1 MAYERMKS
9 SAKSASGATGAAR
22 AGNSR
27 APLKPPRRTQAE
39 RSETTRRKLIEA
51 ALVLLRER
59 GYGGLRTNEVSDRAG
74 VSRGAQLHHFPTK
87 YELILATLDHLN
99 QRMLTESRRRAAAA
113 QKSADPIADAIADAK
128 EFFFSD
134 YFFVSLAI
142 TMGDARD
149 EDLMRNTVPMSR
161 EARFAVEKV
170 WLEALVARGIPRKL
184 GADILALT
192 LSIVRGMAVRTIIDD
207 DRKKFDEQLRR
218 WRAMAMLYVEHEMQQ
233 TSKPAA
239 KAK

>member
-1 MAYERMKS
+1 MTNKRTTSRAR
-9 SAKSASGATGAAR
+9 ASGR
-22 AGNSR
+22 AGKTAVTSAR
-27 APLKPPRRTQAE
+27 SPVKPPRRTQAE
-39 RSETTRRKLIEA
+39 RSETTRNKLIEA

-87 YELILATLDHLN
+87 YELILATLAYLN
-99 QRMLTESRRRAAAA
+99 ERMLAESRRRATAA

-128 EFFFSD
+128 DFFFSD

-149 EDLMRNTVPMSR
+149 EDLMRHTVPMSR
-161 EARFAVEKV
+161 DARFAAEKM

-184 GADILALT
+184 GTDILALT

-218 WRAMAMLYVEHEMQQ
+218 WRSMAMLYVEHEMQAA
-233 TSKPAA
+233 KPAG